1 MFDNADMLFQIFID
15 MYSGYIARVEDDI
28 VAVRILMELRQERQS
43 YREDKSLSGKTTFVE
58 LVSQIDEIVQ
68 NVKEELDNANKENRS
83 HRTCK

>member
-15 MYSGYIARVEDDI
+15 MYSGYITRVEDDI

-43 YREDKSLSGKTTFVE
+43 YRKDKSLSSKTTFVE

-68 NVKEELDNANKENRS
+68 NVKEELDNENKEN
-83 HRTCK
+83 

>member
-28 VAVRILMELRQERQS
+28 VAVRILMELRQERQT
-43 YREDKSLSGKTTFVE
+43 YREDKLLSGKTTCVE

-68 NVKEELDNANKENRS
+68 NVKEELNNANKEN
-83 HRTCK
+83 

>member
-28 VAVRILMELRQERQS
+28 VAVRILMELRQERQY

-68 NVKEELDNANKENRS
+68 SVKEELDNANKEN
-83 HRTCK
+83 

>member
-28 VAVRILMELRQERQS
+28 VAVRILMELRQERQT
-43 YREDKSLSGKTTFVE
+43 YREDNSLSDKTTFVE

-68 NVKEELDNANKENRS
+68 SVKEELDNANKEN
-83 HRTCK
+83 

>member
-28 VAVRILMELRQERQS
+28 VAVRILMELRQERQT
-43 YREDKSLSGKTTFVE
+43 YREDKLLSDKTTFVE

-68 NVKEELDNANKENRS
+68 NVKKELDDASKEN
-83 HRTCK
+83 

>member
-43 YREDKSLSGKTTFVE
+43 YRKDNSLSDKTTFVE
-58 LVSQIDEIVQ
+58 LVSQIDDIVQ
-68 NVKEELDNANKENRS
+68 NVKEELDNANKEN
-83 HRTCK
+83 

>member
-15 MYSGYIARVEDDI
+15 MYSGYITRVEDDI
-28 VAVRILMELRQERQS
+28 VAVRILMELRQERLS

-68 NVKEELDNANKENRS
+68 NVKEELDNANKEN
-83 HRTCK
+83 